1 MVVFKQCA
9 CFHGFGWWFDIG
21 KIAGWDIFHSFP
33 SYLSLDIFLIPRV
46 IWENPGKAAI
56 KTLSQR
62 SIFYPKIPQKIIRKK
77 SSGFFISGDV
87 KTKGTHKK
95 NLFWILWQKRTFGTV
110 CNEIWSSA
118 EKIHNIMSRD
128 SLQFPD
134 FLVSKTRKISSSKFS
149 NLFSLSCLDDGIG
162 RNLVTQT
169 SLFLVCY
176 WARWRAARHELWG
189 FSDAL
194 ATLHSLKIWSL
205 PYILIFMKKC
215 PKLV

>member
-1 MVVFKQCA
+1 M
-9 CFHGFGWWFDIG
+9 
-21 KIAGWDIFHSFP
+21 
-33 SYLSLDIFLIPRV
+33 
-46 IWENPGKAAI
+46 
-56 KTLSQR
+56 
-62 SIFYPKIPQKIIRKK
+62 
-77 SSGFFISGDV
+77 
-87 KTKGTHKK
+87 
-95 NLFWILWQKRTFGTV
+95 

-194 ATLHSLKIWSL
+194 ATLHSLEKFDPYPIFWFSWKNAFLPFGLIDIWPFWLLFRLFSRFGSHNLLSDLRPRLQSNLWGRLRLWPQIDLDLGWPQFQL
-205 PYILIFMKKC
+205 PRPQEAKNQFCSFWWWNIRC
-215 PKLV
+215 

>member
-1 MVVFKQCA
+1 MKRNTK
-9 CFHGFGWWFDIG
+9 
-21 KIAGWDIFHSFP
+21 KIYF
-33 SYLSLDIFLIPRV
+33 
-46 IWENPGKAAI
+46 E
-56 KTLSQR
+56 
-62 SIFYPKIPQKIIRKK
+62 FYDK
-77 SSGFFISGDV
+77 
-87 KTKGTHKK
+87 
-95 NLFWILWQKRTFGTV
+95 KRTFGTV

-194 ATLHSLKIWSL
+194 ATLHSLEKFDPYPIFWFSWKNAPNCATFVSPFL
-205 PYILIFMKKC
+205 HASYILPFHLLIKTISARTFHVSETSRNWKIQE
-215 PKLV
+215 

>member
-1 MVVFKQCA
+1 MVVFKQFA
-9 CFHGFGWWFDIG
+9 CFHGIGWWFDIG

-62 SIFYPKIPQKIIRKK
+62 SIFYPKIPRKNYQEKIFGIFHFRWWKWTKK
-77 SSGFFISGDV
+77 I
-87 KTKGTHKK
+87 
-95 NLFWILWQKRTFGTV
+95 FWILWQKRTFGTV

-194 ATLHSLKIWSL
+194 LATLHSLEKFD
-205 PYILIFMKKC
+205 PYPIFWFSWKNA
-215 PKLV
+215 PN